1 LPMKLVRD
9 GSTLHV
15 KLSLGS
21 RKEQR
26 HGT

>member
-1 LPMKLVRD
+1 LPMSMARD

-15 KLSLGS
+15 TLSLGS